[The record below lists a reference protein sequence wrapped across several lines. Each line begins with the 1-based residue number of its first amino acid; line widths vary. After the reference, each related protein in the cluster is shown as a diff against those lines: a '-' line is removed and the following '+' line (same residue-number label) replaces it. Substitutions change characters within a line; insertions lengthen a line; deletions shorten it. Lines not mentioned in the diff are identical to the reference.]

1 MKIITSPAKLMN
13 TANSTELLRLTTPKF
28 IEDAALIHSYLKEK
42 SPKYLAE
49 LMELSQKLADENWE
63 RNQHWKAR
71 PTKKEAAPAMFAFT
85 GEVYRGLDAKT
96 LDKKAVDYL
105 QKNYRMLSG
114 LYGLLKP
121 SDKIMLYRLEMG
133 RKFEFEHYKNLYE
146 FWREKLTEQ
155 LNSELKAK
163 DLILNLASSE
173 YFKVF
178 DRKKLN
184 APVINFEFFEMKEG
198 KLKTI
203 VVYTKH
209 ARGMMVRF
217 CAENQAKTL
226 NDVKAFNLEGYLI
239 DEDLSTETKLV
250 FTR

>member
-13 TANSTELLRLTTPKF
+13 VENSTEFLKSSTPKF
-28 IEDAALIHSYLKEK
+28 IQEAEFIQSFLKEK
-42 SPKYLAE
+42 SPRYLQD
-49 LMELSQKLADENWE
+49 LMEISPKLADENWE
-63 RNQHWKAR
+63 RNQNWKAN
-71 PTKKEAAPAMFAFT
+71 PKPKQSCPAMFAFV

-96 LDKKAVDYL
+96 LDKTAIDYL

-133 RKFEFEHYKNLYE
+133 RNFEFDQYKNLYD
-146 FWREKLTEQ
+146 FWKEKLTEQ
-155 LNSELKAK
+155 LNSELKSK

-173 YFKVF
+173 YFKVL
-178 DRKKLN
+178 DRKKLK
-184 APVINFEFFEMKEG
+184 APVIDFDFYEMKSG
-198 KLKTI
+198 KPKTI

-209 ARGMMVRF
+209 ARGLMVRF
-217 CAENQAKTL
+217 CAETNAKTL
-226 NDVKAFNLEGYLI
+226 NDVKAFNSEGYLI
-239 DEDLSTETKLV
+239 DEERSTENKLV

>member
-13 TANSTELLRLTTPKF
+13 VENSTDLLRSTTPKF
-28 IEDAALIHSYLKEK
+28 IEEAAFIQSFLKHK
-42 SPKYLAE
+42 SPKYLSE
-49 LMELSQKLADENWE
+49 LMEISPKLADENWE
-63 RNQHWKAR
+63 RNQKWKDK
-71 PTKKEAAPAMFAFT
+71 PTAKESAPAMFAFT

-96 LDKKAVDYL
+96 LDKNAIDYL

-121 SDKIMLYRLEMG
+121 SDKVMLYRLEMG
-133 RKFEFEHYKNLYE
+133 RHFEFDQYKNLYE
-146 FWREKLTEQ
+146 FWREKITEQ
-155 LNSELKAK
+155 LNSEMKKGEVL
-163 DLILNLASSE
+163 LHLASNE
-173 YFKVF
+173 YGKVI

-184 APVINFEFFEMKEG
+184 HKVIDFDFYELKEG

-209 ARGMMVRF
+209 ARGLMVRF
-217 CAENQAKTL
+217 CAETNAKTL
-226 NDVKAFNLEGYLI
+226 NDVKVFNYEGYLI
-239 DEDLSTETKLV
+239 DEEKSTDTKLV

>member
-1 MKIITSPAKLMN
+1 MKIISSPAKLMN
-13 TANSTELLRLTTPKF
+13 TANSTELLKLTTPRF
-28 IEDAALIHSYLKEK
+28 IEDAALIHTYLKEK
-42 SPKYLAE
+42 SPKYLAG

-63 RNQHWKAR
+63 RNQNWK
-71 PTKKEAAPAMFAFT
+71 PKPKTGESAPAAFAFT
-85 GEVYRGLDAKT
+85 GEVYRGLDIKT
-96 LDKKAVDYL
+96 LDKKAINYL

-133 RKFEFEHYKNLYE
+133 RKFEFEHYRNLYE

-163 DLILNLASSE
+163 DMILNLASSE

-178 DRKKLN
+178 DRQKLN
-184 APVINFEFFEMKEG
+184 APVIDFDFFEMKEG

-209 ARGMMVRF
+209 ARGMMVRY
-217 CAENQAKTL
+217 CAETQAKTL
-226 NDVKAFNLEGYLI
+226 NDVKAFNLEGYRI
-239 DEDLSTETKLV
+239 DEGLSTKTKLV